1 MAANALIEELMS
13 KGVVLTDGAWGTEL
27 QARGLPVGTLP
38 DTWNVEHPER
48 VEEVPRAYVEA
59 GSQLVLTN
67 TFQANRLTLAAY
79 SDAPGVAEINR
90 AGVEISKRAAAGQAK
105 VFASM
110 GPSGKF
116 LHMKNVTEEELSD
129 AFSEQ
134 AQALAEAGA
143 DAIVIETMMDLAEIK
158 LALAAAKATGLP
170 VVACMVYDA
179 GKNMDRTMMGV
190 SCEQAAREL
199 ADAGADVIGANCG
212 IGIEAYVP
220 ICAALSSA
228 TDLPIW
234 IKANAG
240 LPVIEGGQAVYRT
253 TPEEFAGHLAPILDA
268 GASFVGGCCGT
279 DPAFITALRDALGR

>member
-1 MAANALIEELMS
+1 MIEELMS

-59 GSQLVLTN
+59 GSQVVLTN

-79 SDAPGVAEINR
+79 PNAPGVAEINR
-90 AGVEISKRAAAGQAK
+90 AG
-105 VFASM
+105 
-110 GPSGKF
+110 
-116 LHMKNVTEEELSD
+116 ELSD

-179 GKNMDRTMMGV
+179 GKNKDRTMMGV

-220 ICAALSSA
+220 I
-228 TDLPIW
+228 
-234 IKANAG
+234 
-240 LPVIEGGQAVYRT
+240 
-253 TPEEFAGHLAPILDA
+253 
-268 GASFVGGCCGT
+268 
-279 DPAFITALRDALGR
+279 

>member
-59 GSQLVLTN
+59 GSQVVLTN

-79 SDAPGVAEINR
+79 PNAPGVAEINR

-116 LHMKNVTEEELSD
+116 LRMKNVTEEELSD

-134 AQALAEAGA
+134 AQALSPG
-143 DAIVIETMMDLAEIK
+143 
-158 LALAAAKATGLP
+158 
-170 VVACMVYDA
+170 
-179 GKNMDRTMMGV
+179 R
-190 SCEQAAREL
+190 S
-199 ADAGADVIGANCG
+199 
-212 IGIEAYVP
+212 
-220 ICAALSSA
+220 
-228 TDLPIW
+228 
-234 IKANAG
+234 
-240 LPVIEGGQAVYRT
+240 GGRRHRHRNHD
-253 TPEEFAGHLAPILDA
+253 GS
-268 GASFVGGCCGT
+268 G
-279 DPAFITALRDALGR
+279 